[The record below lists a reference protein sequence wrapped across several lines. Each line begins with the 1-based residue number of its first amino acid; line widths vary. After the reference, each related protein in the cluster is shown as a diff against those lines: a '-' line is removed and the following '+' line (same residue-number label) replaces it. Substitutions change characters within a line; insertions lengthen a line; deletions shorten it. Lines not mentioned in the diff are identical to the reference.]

1 MADTSSC
8 SAIATRLFLLHYT
21 ASPNKEPSSRVRDD
35 LSRLVCILHT
45 PCSRLS
51 LTRYQR
57 ILTCPHHNPLPNS
70 LSRDVLQQID
80 HRLSLIETDV
90 RENNTKIENKIDA
103 LEAKTESRFNAL
115 ETKFEDRINAL
126 DHKVEGKLDGLDNKI
141 EVETRE
147 IRRDSTRNGK
157 FNLVIG
163 LVITTWLSMMG
174 TLFFK
179 L

>member
-1 MADTSSC
+1 MQPIIFDPIPKDTHMSTPQSS
-8 SAIATRLFLLHYT
+8 
-21 ASPNKEPSSRVRDD
+21 PE
-35 LSRLVCILHT
+35 
-45 PCSRLS
+45 
-51 LTRYQR
+51 LT
-57 ILTCPHHNPLPNS
+57 T
-70 LSRDVLQQID
+70 RDVLQQID

-147 IRRDSTRNGK
+147 IRRDFNGK

>member
-1 MADTSSC
+1 MSNPQP
-8 SAIATRLFLLHYT
+8 SA
-21 ASPNKEPSSRVRDD
+21 E
-35 LSRLVCILHT
+35 
-45 PCSRLS
+45 
-51 LTRYQR
+51 LT
-57 ILTCPHHNPLPNS
+57 T
-70 LSRDVLQQID
+70 RDVLQQID

-90 RENNTKIENKIDA
+90 RENSTKLESKIDA
-103 LEAKTESRFNAL
+103 LEAKTESKIDAL
-115 ETKFEDRINAL
+115 EAKTEAKFDALKAELTDRIDAL

-147 IRRDSTRNGK
+147 IRRDFNGK

>member
-1 MADTSSC
+1 MSTPQSS
-8 SAIATRLFLLHYT
+8 
-21 ASPNKEPSSRVRDD
+21 PE
-35 LSRLVCILHT
+35 
-45 PCSRLS
+45 
-51 LTRYQR
+51 LT
-57 ILTCPHHNPLPNS
+57 T
-70 LSRDVLQQID
+70 RDVLQQID

-103 LEAKTESRFNAL
+103 FEAKTESRFNAL

-126 DHKVEGKLDGLDNKI
+126 DHKVEGKLDALDNKI

-147 IRRDSTRNGK
+147 IRRDFNGK

-163 LVITTWLSMMG
+163 LVLTTWLSMMG

>member
-1 MADTSSC
+1 MSTPQSS
-8 SAIATRLFLLHYT
+8 
-21 ASPNKEPSSRVRDD
+21 PE
-35 LSRLVCILHT
+35 
-45 PCSRLS
+45 
-51 LTRYQR
+51 LT
-57 ILTCPHHNPLPNS
+57 T
-70 LSRDVLQQID
+70 RDVLQQID

-147 IRRDSTRNGK
+147 IRRDFNGK